1 MDASW
6 PHRYTWNTRANF
18 GMKAQRLAR
27 QDWLEIGL
35 QLLSTDGEKALTLER
50 LCQAAER
57 TKGSF
62 YHHFK
67 SHDDFVVALLTYW
80 QFEYTDQ
87 IIATVEQLE
96 DVNERRRK
104 LDYLAAS
111 IDSRL
116 EREIR
121 NWSGV
126 DERVQQILQRVDEER
141 IQYLVTLICEL
152 GQPDPDVAYELAI
165 IEYATFVGLQ
175 QLFPQSESH
184 WIERL
189 FNRVTQLISSL
200 NR

>member
-1 MDASW
+1 
-6 PHRYTWNTRANF
+6 
-18 GMKAQRLAR
+18 MKAQRLAR